1 MIFDQG
7 MNTTTLRVTWSGVPV
22 GDEDITRRN
31 FRDYYVNNIKYY
43 PVFNVAIGTRL
54 NQRSHFT
61 ARRPWMWSMEKACV
75 VVVLGAALIAVFRLT
90 FGYGLV
96 L

>member
-7 MNTTTLRVTWSGVPV
+7 MNSTTLRVTWSGVPV
-22 GDEDITRRN
+22 GDEDVTRRN
-31 FRDYYVNNIKYY
+31 FREYYVNNIKYS
-43 PVFNVAIGTRL
+43 PLFNVATGTRL
-54 NQRSHFT
+54 NPRSRFS
-61 ARRPWMWSMEKACV
+61 ARRRRMWSMEKAGVAV
-75 VVVLGAALIAVFRLT
+75 VIGAVLIAVFRLT